1 MSIYAPQ
8 RYAVSEE
15 NKAKWDRIEG
25 NTKPY
30 IERNLNVQ
38 ASIMFLV

>member
-1 MSIYAPQ
+1 MEEWAEKKTDELLSIYDPQ

-25 NTKPY
+25 NT
-30 IERNLNVQ
+30 I
-38 ASIMFLV
+38 